1 MDQESKKM
9 KTSLFVLLTC
19 LFSFPLCYS
28 QLPQKDLKS
37 LSEQGKKYLE
47 TEIENA
53 VNGVQQMKRLMER
66 TGKEHEAYLQTL
78 RETKQ
83 KKEEALKLAQESE
96 EKLIRQQEG
105 CNDTMMALWEEC
117 KPCLKNTCI
126 RYYSKVCRSGSGLMG
141 KQLDELLN
149 ETSPISIFINGQKID
164 SLLKRD
170 EQQGQRFKDLEDR
183 YTVVE
188 NGVHDIF
195 ENSMQAYE
203 NTQPSSRSLFGD
215 FGDFMR
221 IPSFFQSFGF
231 PFHRSRVI
239 RNHQS
244 PFHHDFYDPFR
255 PLFEMTQK
263 MFEQA
268 QRLMEKDMQ
277 FFRDP
282 VFSLGTVTSNQTKD
296 DRMQCKEIRR
306 NSAGCLQLS
315 EKCEKCKE
323 ILSVDCSEK
332 RSSDSL
338 RTEYEDALRL
348 SERFSKQ
355 YDYYL
360 KKFEEE
366 MLNITSVIDRMN
378 KQFGWVSKLAEI
390 TGKKDGMF
398 QVTTMYSRPENSE
411 DPSKPAD
418 TAVTV
423 QLFDSPSMTFTVPG
437 EISWDDPKFMEIV
450 TQEALER
457 YKQFSEP
464 SSVTTV
470 PPK

>member
-1 MDQESKKM
+1 M
-9 KTSLFVLLTC
+9 KNFLFALLAF
-19 LFSFPLCYS
+19 LFIFSLCYAE
-28 QLPQKDLKS
+28 PTQKDLKQ

-53 VNGVQQMKRLMER
+53 VNGVQQMKRLMEK

-83 KKEEALKLAQESE
+83 KKEEALKLAKEAE
-96 EKLIRQQEG
+96 EKLIQQQEG
-105 CNDTMMALWEEC
+105 CNDTVMALWEDC
-117 KPCLKNTCI
+117 KPCLKHTCT
-126 RYYSKVCRSGSGLMG
+126 RYYSKVCSTGFGLMG
-141 KQLDELLN
+141 RQLDEFLN
-149 ETSPISIFINGQKID
+149 ETSPISIFINGQKLD
-164 SLLKRD
+164 SLLKTD
-170 EQQGQRFKDLEDR
+170 EQQERRFEDLESR

-195 ENSMQAYE
+195 DNGMQTYE
-203 NTQPSSRSLFGD
+203 NTQPSFRSFFGD

-239 RNHQS
+239 RDHHS
-244 PFHHDFYDPFR
+244 VFHHNLYDPFR
-255 PLFEMTQK
+255 PLFEMTRK
-263 MFEQA
+263 MFEQT
-268 QRLMEKDMQ
+268 QRLMEKQ
-277 FFRDP
+277 RHFFRDP
-282 VFSLGTVTSNQTKD
+282 IFSTGNYTVTSNESKD
-296 DRMQCKEIRR
+296 GQMQCKEIRR

-323 ILSVDCSEK
+323 IMSLDCSEK

-348 SERFSKQ
+348 SERFSKE
-355 YDYYL
+355 YDDYL
-360 KKFEEE
+360 KRFEEE
-366 MLNITSVIDRMN
+366 MLSVTSVIDRMN
-378 KQFGWVSKLAEI
+378 KQFGWVSKLAEV

-398 QVTTMYSRPENSE
+398 QVTTMYSRSENSE

-418 TAVTV
+418 TNVTV
-423 QLFDSPSMTFTVPG
+423 QIFDSPAMTFTVPG

-457 YKQFSEP
+457 YKQLSEP
-464 SSVTTV
+464 PSVKIV
-470 PPK
+470 PAE